1 MPKYEEIRL
10 DQGRFLLFFQKGITM
25 SSSNATFTPLNLKE
39 GMETIRAKVAEM
51 MPKQTSQTN
60 IKADVPKVKVDDI
73 WSRIE
78 D

>member
-1 MPKYEEIRL
+1 MN
-10 DQGRFLLFFQKGITM
+10 
-25 SSSNATFTPLNLKE
+25 SSTHTFTPLNLKE
-39 GMETIRAKVAEM
+39 CMETIRAKVAEM

-60 IKADVPKVKVDDI
+60 INADVPKVKVDDI